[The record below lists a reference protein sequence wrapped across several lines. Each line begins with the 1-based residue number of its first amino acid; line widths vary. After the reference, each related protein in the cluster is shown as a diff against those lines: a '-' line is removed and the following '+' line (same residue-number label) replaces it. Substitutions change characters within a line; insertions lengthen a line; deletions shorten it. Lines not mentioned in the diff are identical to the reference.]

1 MSNTRIRKGG
11 KIKQCRL
18 GPLASGAAAVVLFL
32 KAEGNTVGGTKWERL
47 GHGWQAGCPR
57 CEQQGLIV
65 KVHSGGW
72 N

>member
-32 KAEGNTVGGTKWERL
+32 KAEGNTVGGTKLNYFKACKRS
-47 GHGWQAGCPR
+47 HKITQVR
-57 CEQQGLIV
+57 
-65 KVHSGGW
+65 
-72 N
+72 